1 MICCAL
7 NPTNRKLHV
16 CAVSYLNTVPLV
28 WGMLH
33 GPQRGIFHLDFR
45 LPSECADALA
55 SGAADVGIVPVI
67 EMARQRLEMIPG
79 AGIACRGA
87 VRSILLL
94 AKEYPE
100 KIRTV
105 AVDTSSRTSVML
117 ARVLLAERYRV
128 EPQFIPH
135 PPQLGPMLQAADAAL
150 IIGDP
155 ALRLRPELLSLAAFD
170 LGAEWMDMT
179 GLPFVFAV
187 WAGPKKAVSPD
198 LEQIFRG
205 SCRFGLEH
213 LEDIAQSEAGPRNM
227 TPQLVRDYF
236 THNVVLELG
245 EKEYEGMRLFLR
257 LAGRFDMLVS
267 TGGATA

>member
-1 MICCAL
+1 
-7 NPTNRKLHV
+7 
-16 CAVSYLNTVPLV
+16 
-28 WGMLH
+28 MLH
-33 GPQRGIFHLDFR
+33 GPQRGVFDLDFR

-55 SGAADVGIVPVI
+55 SGDADIGIVPVI

-79 AGIACRGA
+79 TGIACRGA

-94 AKEYPE
+94 TKEFPE

-117 ARVLLAERYRV
+117 ARVILAERYGV
-128 EPQFIPH
+128 EPRFIPH
-135 PPQLGPMLQAADAAL
+135 PPQLGPMLQVADAAL

-155 ALRLRPELLSLAAFD
+155 ALRLRPELLSLSAFD

-187 WAGPKKAVSPD
+187 WAGRKEVLSPE
-198 LEQIFRG
+198 LEPIFSG

-213 LEDIAQSEAGPRNM
+213 LEEIAQSEAGPRNM
-227 TPQLVRDYF
+227 TPQVIRDYF

-245 EKEYEGMRLFLR
+245 EKEYEGMRMFLR
-257 LAGRFDMLVS
+257 RAARFDMLVS
-267 TGGATA
+267 TGGATT